1 MAEEIRNGAE
11 EIELE
16 ENGAE
21 EEGENIAA
29 AFDEDEES
37 EDIEIEDEEDDGG
50 ESDGDQ
56 EGDPA
61 LEPED
66 GEENK
71 NTDGDGE
78 EEKGGDGDAKKD
90 TDGNAE
96 IERLKREI
104 EEKDRVIEK
113 RNKAIRYLGYSV
125 ADADELAE
133 RDVAVGDEESRMRDY
148 VAGKLKAD
156 YDMVTAAYPWAENE
170 QKSVEGFGEKYLE
183 FMRYNEHRMTALD
196 AFRIA
201 NADAIAQHEKES
213 AAQADVRAIE
223 RRAVRN
229 MKNKEH
235 QKGVGGA
242 GGGKPV
248 TIPRETY
255 NMYKAINPG
264 VTDREIVRHY
274 TKTHQK

>member
-1 MAEEIRNGAE
+1 MTEEIRNDAE

-16 ENGAE
+16 EGGAE
-21 EEGENIAA
+21 EEENIEDM
-29 AFDEDEES
+29 FDEDEES
-37 EDIEIEDEEDDGG
+37 EDIEIEDDGEEDGG
-50 ESDGDQ
+50 KSDGDQ
-56 EGDPA
+56 EGDPS
-61 LEPED
+61 LETEDGDGKETADAD
-66 GEENK
+66 GEEK
-71 NTDGDGE
+71 KD
-78 EEKGGDGDAKKD
+78 GDGDAKKD
-90 TDGNAE
+90 ADGKAE

-104 EEKDRVIEK
+104 EEKDRIIEK
-113 RNKAIRYLGYSV
+113 RNKAIRYLGYSEN
-125 ADADELAE
+125 DADELAE
-133 RDVAVGDEESRMRDY
+133 RDVSVGDEERQMRDY

-156 YDMVTAAYPWAENE
+156 YDMVTAAYPWAANE

-183 FMRYNEHRMTALD
+183 FMRYNEHRMTALE

-201 NADAIAQHEKES
+201 NADAISQHEKES

-264 VTDREIVRHY
+264 VTDREIVSHY